1 MDYDT
6 TNSMKELW
14 ERSELIVVGRYVNAA
29 PRSYNVSRDLNDPS
43 KPSQTSYYENLVYQ
57 FEVEAVLKGN
67 ETRDTIEVGQF
78 HGRVIDE
85 YADPVDTFVEP
96 DLNTYKVL
104 FLSEHEH
111 VDHYSFEQ
119 VSWWLSTAPRNEMD
133 PDWKDL
139 TFAPQGKG
147 MEPMSAEWASQV
159 SAKGIDLSFNEG
171 NVAMRSNIACT
182 SLTGAELLTLA
193 E

>member
-1 MDYDT
+1 MICLLIFGALFSACSVQLEETLISQHPYEDAPVQSIVYMDYDT

-14 ERSELIVVGRYVNAA
+14 ERSDLIVVGRYVNAA

-147 MEPMSAEWASQV
+147 MEPMSAE
-159 SAKGIDLSFNEG
+159 
-171 NVAMRSNIACT
+171 
-182 SLTGAELLTLA
+182 
-193 E
+193 